1 VIGTRGSPL
10 AVWQAEYVA
19 ARLRD
24 RWPGLECCLE
34 RIRTTGDKILDVPL
48 AQVGGKA
55 LFVKEIEEA
64 LLSGR
69 VDLAVHS
76 MKDVPTELPAGLA
89 IVAMPEREDPA
100 DVLISRTGARLAALP
115 RGARVGTSSLRR
127 QAQLLRHRPDL
138 TIVGLRGNLDTR
150 IRKLGSEGLDAI
162 ILAAA
167 GVRRLGLGHLVTEA
181 LPPEVLLP
189 AVGQGALGIEV
200 RESSAGAGESGGRGA
215 EERGTSDVERGTL
228 NVGRGTWNVERVVMV
243 LDHRETHLAVIAERA
258 MLRRLGGGCQVP
270 IAGWATVEGD
280 AILLRG
286 LIAGIDGSTLV
297 RGDARGTTADPDGL
311 GAAMAEDLL
320 ARGGRAIL
328 DRIAGGGVDV

>member
-1 VIGTRGSPL
+1 MKDEPRSLTIGTRGSPL
-10 AVWQAEYVA
+10 AVWQAECVA
-19 ARLRD
+19 ARLRA
-24 RWPGLECCLE
+24 RWPDLECCLE
-34 RIRTTGDKILDVPL
+34 RIRTTGDKILDIPL
-48 AQVGGKA
+48 AELGGKA

-127 QAQLLRHRPDL
+127 QAQILRHRPDL

-167 GVRRLGLGHLVTEA
+167 GVKRLGLGHLVAES

-200 RESSAGAGESGGRGA
+200 RAESREESGGADVQR
-215 EERGTSDVERGTL
+215 SMFNVERGTF
-228 NVGRGTWNVERVVMV
+228 NVQRAVTV
-243 LDHRETHLAVIAERA
+243 LDHRETHLAVRAERA

-280 AILLRG
+280 TILLRG
-286 LIAGIDGSTLV
+286 LIAGIDGRTLV

-328 DRIAGGGVDV
+328 DRIAGGGVDD